1 MSRDIQAASE
11 VARRAELGWF
21 DVEFTMYGSAY
32 LENGKRYYQVSAE
45 AEKIYESIDRNLQ
58 SGFLPT
64 NVISMTEKVPVPVGM
79 RDFIA
84 LEVKK
89 ELSLQMQQ
97 YYPIEFF
104 VYLEQL
110 AEKIEENTAFDFLD
124 RERERLEN
132 CFDAKKLENF
142 ELLVEYMYLRR
153 KIDTKNYRLF
163 KDWLMNER
171 KYMDIVI
178 VQKGKSKRQF
188 YGFGYKT
195 IASDTVQYISNAR
208 KEVVYEKQYELE
220 RQGILVTPI
229 FTELYEQPQDVR
241 LPQIRK
247 QFEDD
252 LKRFADYEYINN
264 LQLICTKNSCMER
277 NEFMKCLSEVED
289 NFGQYARMTLE
300 QYGYRWGILYE

>member
-89 ELSLQMQQ
+89 ELSLQMQR

-178 VQKGKSKRQF
+178 VQKGKVNDSF
-188 YGFGYKT
+188 T
-195 IASDTVQYISNAR
+195 VLDT
-208 KEVVYEKQYELE
+208 K
-220 RQGILVTPI
+220 
-229 FTELYEQPQDVR
+229 
-241 LPQIRK
+241 
-247 QFEDD
+247 
-252 LKRFADYEYINN
+252 
-264 LQLICTKNSCMER
+264 
-277 NEFMKCLSEVED
+277 
-289 NFGQYARMTLE
+289 
-300 QYGYRWGILYE
+300 